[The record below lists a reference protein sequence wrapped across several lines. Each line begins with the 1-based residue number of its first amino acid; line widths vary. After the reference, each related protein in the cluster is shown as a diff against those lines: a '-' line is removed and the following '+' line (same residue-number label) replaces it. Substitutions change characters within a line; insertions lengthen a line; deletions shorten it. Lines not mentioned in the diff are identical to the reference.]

1 MGVRILAEFRT
12 RFEMDSNGS
21 ESLEEI
27 EQGAWDMFQLVQV
40 DDMEWDLVVSQYDT
54 DLLH

>member
-1 MGVRILAEFRT
+1 MAVKILAEFRT

-27 EQGAWDMFQLVQV
+27 EQGAWDLFQRVQV
-40 DDMEWDLVVSQYDT
+40 DDMEWDLVVSKYET
-54 DLLH
+54 DKLH

>member
-1 MGVRILAEFRT
+1 MAVKILAEFRT

-27 EQGAWDMFQLVQV
+27 EQGAWEMFQRVQV
-40 DDMEWDLVVSQYDT
+40 DDMEWDLVVSKYET
-54 DLLH
+54 DHLH

>member
-1 MGVRILAEFRT
+1 MAVKILAEFRT

-27 EQGAWDMFQLVQV
+27 EQGAWDIFQRVQV
-40 DDMEWDLVVSQYDT
+40 DDMEWDLVVSKYET
-54 DLLH
+54 DKLH

>member
-1 MGVRILAEFRT
+1 MSVKILAEFRT

-27 EQGAWDMFQLVQV
+27 EQGAWEMFQRVQV
-40 DDMEWDLVVSQYDT
+40 DDMEWDLVVSKYET
-54 DLLH
+54 DFLH

>member
-1 MGVRILAEFRT
+1 MAIKILAEFRT

-27 EQGAWDMFQLVQV
+27 EQGAWDLFQRVQV
-40 DDMEWDLVVSQYDT
+40 DDMEWDLVVSKYET
-54 DLLH
+54 DRLH

>member
-1 MGVRILAEFRT
+1 MAVKILAEFRT

-27 EQGAWDMFQLVQV
+27 EQGAWEMFQRVQV
-40 DDMEWDLVVSQYDT
+40 DDMEWDLVVSKYET
-54 DLLH
+54 DRLH